1 MASQLLNI
9 ILELKNAAAKLLPCA
24 CAQYIH
30 YYVEGARKGVVVTIQ
45 ISYQVSIF
53 ETMVL

>member
-9 ILELKNAAAKLLPCA
+9 ILELKNAAKLLPCA

-30 YYVEGARKGVVVTIQ
+30 YYVEGERA
-45 ISYQVSIF
+45 S
-53 ETMVL
+53 